1 MHKDVHLQEFLSCL
15 DVKAAPK
22 GGRFGVR
29 RVWTV
34 LDERLLEG
42 KQLVTSRMKPD

>member
-1 MHKDVHLQEFLSCL
+1 L

-29 RVWTV
+29 RGWTV
-34 LDERLLEG
+34 LDERAGRQAVGYL
-42 KQLVTSRMKPD
+42 